1 MVPGMTARVGSLSVD
16 GSPISEADLHR
27 LEAEEAMHSEWQR
40 RAVRVIAGSAKDV
53 QDCRLLLDILGL
65 DRATVAAAAGPGRP
79 HSRRAT
85 AKAHKTRAAGAA

>member
-1 MVPGMTARVGSLSVD
+1 MAARVGSLSVD
-16 GSPISEADLHR
+16 GSPISAADLHR

-79 HSRRAT
+79 RSRPAT
-85 AKAHKTRAAGAA
+85 AKAPKTRAAGAA

>member
-1 MVPGMTARVGSLSVD
+1 MTARVGSLSVD

-40 RAVRVIAGSAKDV
+40 RAARVIAGSAKDV

-65 DRATVAAAAGPGRP
+65 DRATVAAAAGLGRP
-79 HSRRAT
+79 PSGHTT
-85 AKAHKTRAAGAA
+85 AKARKTRAGAA